1 MKSPPVLLSTSL
13 CNTHSNT
20 LAHTPPGSC
29 GEQQKCKRAKDEL
42 KQEQTGFPSLMVT
55 VTSQVAAFQYFS
67 AEGYSML

>member
-1 MKSPPVLLSTSL
+1 MKSPPGLLSTL
-13 CNTHSNT
+13 YNTLSNT

-29 GEQQKCKRAKDEL
+29 GEQQKCKKAKDEL
-42 KQEQTGFPSLMVT
+42 RKEQTGFPSLMVT